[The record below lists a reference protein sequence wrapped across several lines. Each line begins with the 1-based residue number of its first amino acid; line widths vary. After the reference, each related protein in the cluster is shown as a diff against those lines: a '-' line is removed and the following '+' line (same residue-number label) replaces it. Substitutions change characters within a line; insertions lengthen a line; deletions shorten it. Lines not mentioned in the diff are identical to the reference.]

1 MLDGLTQSQRMAV
14 VHPGGPLL
22 VLAGAGSGKTRVIT
36 TRVAHL
42 VNSGVNPHR
51 IVAVTFTNKAAGEMK
66 ERVEKLLG
74 RSLRGLTLRTFH
86 SFCALIL
93 RRFADRLGYDRT
105 FSIVDD
111 RASWRLVRQVIQD
124 VNLSSSQ
131 FKPAAVQDTI
141 SRIKG
146 AGETPETYLEFADDY
161 RRECIGRVFK
171 AYEERLLAQNAMDFD
186 NLLVNVI
193 KLLKQER
200 DVREMYQDTI
210 LHLLVD
216 EYQDTNRAQY
226 LIAKA
231 LSDRHRNIC
240 VAGDPD
246 QSIYGWRGAEISN
259 ILDFESD
266 YPDTTVVRLEEN
278 WRSCGAILA
287 NAQSVIQNNTMRKEK
302 TLLPTRE
309 TGPSV
314 QLLGCY
320 DEEHEAHFM
329 AGRIAELKEAG
340 AEYSDF
346 AILYRTN
353 AFSRS
358 LEEALTESKIPY
370 QVIAGIEFY
379 NRKEIKDLVSYL
391 DLVVNPRNNFSF
403 ERVINT
409 PPRGLGKKA
418 VDVMKAAAFR
428 QKTSMYEAL
437 QKLAGTNALSKRA
450 AKSAAA
456 FIELVEEL
464 RGMVDQPPEHLLRET
479 ITRTDYE
486 AYISKQ
492 ENGPDRLENIAEL
505 INAAARFTRENPE
518 AGTLNYIEQVS
529 LVADIDGYE
538 ENASKVSLMTLH
550 TAKGLEFPVVF
561 IGGLEEGLLPHRR
574 SVEDGRPA
582 ELEEERRLLY
592 VGMTRAKDRLY
603 LTLAKYRDEFGS
615 PHRQIESRFLSELDL
630 THTELIDLSEE
641 Y

>member
-1 MLDGLTQSQRMAV
+1 MAV

-42 VNSGVNPHR
+42 VRSGVNPHR

-74 RSLRGLTLRTFH
+74 KSLRGLTLRTFH

-93 RRFADRLGYDRT
+93 RRFADRLGYDRA
-105 FSIVDD
+105 FSITDD
-111 RASWRLVRQVIQD
+111 RASWRLVKQVIKD
-124 VNLSSSQ
+124 VNLSSTQ
-131 FKPAAVQDTI
+131 FKPAVVQDTI

-146 AGETPETYLEFADDY
+146 AGETPETYLEFADGY
-161 RRECIGRVFK
+161 RRECIGRIFGV
-171 AYEERLLAQNAMDFD
+171 YEERLLAQNAMDFD

-193 KLLKQER
+193 KLLKQEQ
-200 DVREMYQDTI
+200 DVREMYQDMI

-231 LSDRHRNIC
+231 LSDKHRNIC

-259 ILDFESD
+259 ILDFETD

-287 NAQSVIQNNTMRKEK
+287 NAQSVIQNNRMRKEK

-320 DEEHEAHFM
+320 DEEHEAQVM
-329 AGRIAELKEAG
+329 AGRIAELKG
-340 AEYSDF
+340 NSAEYSDF

-358 LEEALTESKIPY
+358 LEEALSELKIPY

-418 VDVMKAAAFR
+418 VNTIKASAFK
-428 QKTSMYEAL
+428 QNTSMYEAL
-437 QKLAGTNALSKRA
+437 QKLAGSDAFTKRA
-450 AKSAAA
+450 EKSVAG
-456 FIELVEEL
+456 FLEMMEKLKGMIE
-464 RGMVDQPPEHLLRET
+464 GPPELLLKE
-479 ITRTDYE
+479 IIASTDYE
-486 AYISKQ
+486 DYIKKQ

-505 INAAARFTRENPE
+505 INAAARFSRENPE
-518 AGTLNYIEQVS
+518 AGTLEYVEQVS
-529 LVADIDGYE
+529 LIADIDGYE
-538 ENASKVSLMTLH
+538 ETAAKVSLMTLH
-550 TAKGLEFPVVF
+550 AAKGLEFPVVF
-561 IGGLEEGLLPHRR
+561 IGGLEEGLLPHKR
-574 SVEDGRPA
+574 SIEDGRPA
-582 ELEEERRLLY
+582 ELEEERRLFY

-603 LTLAKYRDEFGS
+603 ITLAKFRDEFGQ
-615 PHRQIESRFLSELDL
+615 PNRQIESRFLSELDL
-630 THTELIDLSEE
+630 TYTDLIDLSEE

>member
-1 MLDGLTQSQRMAV
+1 V

-42 VNSGVNPHR
+42 VRSGVNPHR

-66 ERVEKLLG
+66 ERVERLLG
-74 RSLRGLTLRTFH
+74 KSLRGLTLRTFH

-93 RRFADRLGYDRT
+93 RRFADRLGYDRS

-171 AYEERLLAQNAMDFD
+171 TYQERLLAQNAMDFD
-186 NLLVNVI
+186 DLLVNVI
-193 KLLKQER
+193 KLLGQER
-200 DVREMYQDTI
+200 DVCEMYQDMI

-231 LSDRHRNIC
+231 LSGRHRNIC

-287 NAQSVIQNNTMRKEK
+287 NAQSVIQNNTLRKEK

-309 TGPSV
+309 TGPNV

-329 AGRIAELKEAG
+329 AGRIAELKKSG

-358 LEEALTESKIPY
+358 LEEALSELKVPY

-409 PPRGLGKKA
+409 PPRGLGKAA
-418 VDVMKAAAFR
+418 VDTVKAAAFR
-428 QKTSMYEAL
+428 QKTSMCEAL
-437 QKLAGTNALSKRA
+437 QKLAGTSAFSKRA
-450 AKSAAA
+450 AKSAAG
-456 FIELVEEL
+456 FLELMETL
-464 RGMVDQPPEHLLRET
+464 RNMVDRPPEDLLNE
-479 ITRTDYE
+479 IIARTDYRE
-486 AYISKQ
+486 YILKQ

-518 AGTLNYIEQVS
+518 AGTVEYVEQVS

-582 ELEEERRLLY
+582 ELEEERRLFY

-603 LTLAKYRDEFGS
+603 LTLAKFRDEFGK
-615 PHRQIESRFLSELDL
+615 PNRQIESRFLSELDL
-630 THTELIDLSEE
+630 THTDLIDLSEE